1 MKKLLLGSILGGL
14 IIFIWQFLSFS
25 LLELHRPATQYT
37 PKQEEILSFLNS
49 QFTESGSYALP
60 NYPDNASME
69 EQQALNKSAE
79 GKPWAV
85 ISYHKSL
92 DADMTMNMVRG
103 FLIDIIMV
111 GLLCWIIAKFH
122 DRSYA
127 NIVMTAL
134 AVGLIVFFNVPYTNH
149 IWFPSFDLNAYLIDA
164 IVPWTLVGLVLGAIY
179 NNRRATR

>member
-14 IIFIWQFLSFS
+14 IIFIWQFLSFA
-25 LLELHRPATQYT
+25 LLELHRPASQYT
-37 PKQEEILSFLNS
+37 PKQEEILSFLNT
-49 QFTESGSYALP
+49 QFTESGSYVVP
-60 NYPDNASME
+60 NYPDDASTQE
-69 EQQALNKSAE
+69 KQDLSKSSE

-85 ISYHKSL
+85 ISYHKTME
-92 DADMTMNMVRG
+92 ADMTMNMIRG
-103 FLIDIIMV
+103 FLIDIVMA
-111 GLLCWIIAKFH
+111 GLLCWIIARFA

-134 AVGLIVFFNVPYTNH
+134 AVGLISFFFVPYTNH